1 MVALF
6 LFLKVMTGAL
16 AHFSYLV
23 ENVNVTAHFY
33 LSLIIE
39 GTTEKVT
46 TSIYD
51 KNIGFNEGPYSKHF
65 IFFVT

>member
-1 MVALF
+1 
-6 LFLKVMTGAL
+6 MTGAV
-16 AHFSYLV
+16 APFSYLV
-23 ENVNVTAHFY
+23 ENVNVTADFY

-51 KNIGFNEGPYSKHF
+51 KKHWF
-65 IFFVT
+65 